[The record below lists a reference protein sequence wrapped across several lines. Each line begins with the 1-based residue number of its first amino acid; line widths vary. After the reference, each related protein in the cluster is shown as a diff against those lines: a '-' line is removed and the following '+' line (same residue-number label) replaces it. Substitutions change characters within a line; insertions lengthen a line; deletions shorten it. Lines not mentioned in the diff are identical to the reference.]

1 MCTTLLCTDTALL
14 CTAQCTTLHCTLHCS
29 RLQTA
34 LIRTAQCTTQHCTLH
49 TALLC
54 SGQVDLSDGEED
66 KADDAMGRKEE
77 ANRRKVRYHRW
88 HHQQLL
94 LRFKHTQPKRRA
106 SWSPMKATTRLPLLS
121 KKSTFLFPEPYFQAI
136 FVEKTLTCHNF

>member
-1 MCTTLLCTDTALL
+1 MGTALLCTDTALL
-14 CTAQCTTLHCTLHCS
+14 C
-29 RLQTA
+29 
-34 LIRTAQCTTQHCTLH
+34 TAQCTTQHCTLH

-94 LRFKHTQPKRRA
+94 LPCTCVSSMPKRRA